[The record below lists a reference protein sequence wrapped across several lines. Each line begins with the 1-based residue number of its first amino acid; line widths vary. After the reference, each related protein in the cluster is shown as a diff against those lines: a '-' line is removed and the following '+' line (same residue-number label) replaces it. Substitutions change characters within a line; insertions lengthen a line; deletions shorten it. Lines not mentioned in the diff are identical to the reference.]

1 MGLTTEELDAL
12 LKFLEHQWMPDT
24 VQRAYDKL
32 ADDRR
37 TRLMAEQRL
46 ADLERRL
53 RDAAVE
59 PHPARREAV
68 GDPETAAAS
77 ADANPEEESSQQ
89 SSVAIA
95 KHA

>member
-1 MGLTTEELDAL
+1 MGLTPEELDAL

-59 PHPARREAV
+59 PRPATG
-68 GDPETAAAS
+68 GDPAAAS
-77 ADANPEEESSQQ
+77 ASEDTTREEESSQ
-89 SSVAIA
+89 
-95 KHA
+95 

>member
-1 MGLTTEELDAL
+1 MGLTPEELDAL

-32 ADDRR
+32 SDDRR

-53 RDAAVE
+53 RAAAAASR
-59 PHPARREAV
+59 PALRGTAD
-68 GDPETAAAS
+68 DPEAEPAS
-77 ADANPEEESSQQ
+77 ADANGDSDSSQ
-89 SSVAIA
+89 
-95 KHA
+95 